1 MRCSKARKFISEYID
16 NSLDAKQRL
25 LLERHLEGCPDCQ
38 QLLNDFQEI
47 TEKAKGLEKLTPSPR
62 SWNEIKA
69 KLETEPEEIMT
80 FRSQRRKGFKSI
92 FHQPQFKYA
101 LVSILALAVIIGTAT
116 VGLRIWKGKGVMGRD
131 DMRKYTLA
139 KLEEAECHYK
149 LAIKALEEAVLAQE
163 GNVDPQIV
171 SVFQKNLEI
180 VDSSI
185 MTCQQAVQKEPEN
198 LEVRNYLLATYME
211 KVDLLNE
218 MMNIKK
224 KSARKPGEEI
234 TL

>member
-25 LLERHLEGCPDCQ
+25 LLEHHLEGCPDCQ
-38 QLLNDFQEI
+38 QLLKDFQGI
-47 TEKAKGLEKLTPSPR
+47 TEKAKDLEKLTPSPR

-69 KLETEPEEIMT
+69 KIETEPQEDMT
-80 FRSQRRKGFKSI
+80 FRSQRREGFKSI
-92 FHQPQFKYA
+92 FYQPQLKYA
-101 LVSILALAVIIGTAT
+101 LVSVLALAVIIGTAT

-139 KLEEAECHYK
+139 KLEEAERHYQ

-171 SVFQKNLEI
+171 GVFQKNLEI
-180 VDSSI
+180 VNSSL
-185 MTCQQAVQKEPEN
+185 MTCQQAVQKEPGN